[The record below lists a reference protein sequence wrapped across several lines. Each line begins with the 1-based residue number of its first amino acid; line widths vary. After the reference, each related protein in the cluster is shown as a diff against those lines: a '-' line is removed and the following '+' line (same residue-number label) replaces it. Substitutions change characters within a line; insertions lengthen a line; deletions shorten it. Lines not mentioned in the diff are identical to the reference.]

1 MSTIEMEVIM
11 KKLHTF
17 IRNSLSGLVVAAVIT
32 GCASVPDS
40 QSANGKLTVE
50 RVDSRDARIAHVYVQ
65 PDGSELRITGD
76 IRKTFQR
83 RGRIPGHLHIEVI
96 GENGMLLAQTTSRY
110 HRRSVKSRQSH
121 FSETIPVQQGKVTKV
136 RVIHHGLHESH
147 S

>member
-1 MSTIEMEVIM
+1 M
-11 KKLHTF
+11 KKLYTI
-17 IRNSLSGLVVAAVIT
+17 IRNSLSGLAVAALIT

-96 GENGMLLAQTTSRY
+96 GENGMLLALTTSRY

-121 FSETIPVQQGKVTKV
+121 FSETIPVQTDKVTKV
-136 RVIHHGLHESH
+136 RVIHHGLYESH

>member
-1 MSTIEMEVIM
+1 M
-11 KKLHTF
+11 KKLYTI
-17 IRNSLSGLVVAAVIT
+17 IRNSLSGLAVAAVIT

-50 RVDSRDARIAHVYVQ
+50 RVDSRDARIAHVYVRH
-65 PDGSELRITGD
+65 DGSELRITGD

-121 FSETIPVQQGKVTKV
+121 FSETIPVQTDKVTKV
-136 RVIHHGLHESH
+136 RVIHHGLYESH